1 MLTSHVP
8 CAPDQRL
15 IRPDMGQKTSI
26 FVLTVL
32 VLGAAFA
39 GASTLFVR
47 LSDLGPIASAFQRA
61 FLAIPAL
68 WLLMQWERRR
78 NSSPDGMVRPDRR
91 TYQILALA
99 GVFFAGDLFFWHLA
113 IMNTT
118 VANATLLATLA
129 PIYVTGGMFLLF
141 GERPTPIFLAGVGL
155 AVIGAGFLIGD
166 SISYR
171 PERLDG
177 DIYGVITGFF
187 LAGYLITISRL
198 RSNLSTGTVMYY
210 STLATAAVLFPL
222 ALYFDGNLL
231 SASLEGW
238 VVLLTLALVSHV
250 GGQGMVAYA
259 MAHLPAAFTSVTL
272 ILEVVSAAL
281 LGWLFLAESL
291 GFWQWVGAGII
302 VLGIGAARR
311 GS

>member
-1 MLTSHVP
+1 MK
-8 CAPDQRL
+8 
-15 IRPDMGQKTSI
+15 QKTSMI
-26 FVLTVL
+26 ALIVL
-32 VLGAAFA
+32 VAGASFA

-68 WLLMQWERRR
+68 WLLMVWQTRRETT
-78 NSSPDGMVRPDRR
+78 SGVVRHLDRK
-91 TYQILALA
+91 TYQTLALA

-129 PIYVTGGMFLLF
+129 PLYVTIGMFLLY
-141 GERPTPIFLAGVGL
+141 GEQPSKVFLLGVGL
-155 AVIGAGFLIGD
+155 AFVGAAFLMGD
-166 SISYR
+166 SITFQ
-171 PERLDG
+171 PERLTG
-177 DIYGVITGFF
+177 DIYGLITGVF

-198 RSNLSTGTVMYY
+198 RSRLSTGTVMFY
-210 STLATAAVLFPL
+210 STLTTAVVLFPL
-222 ALYFDGNLL
+222 ALYFDGNVL
-231 SASLEGW
+231 AGDFRGW
-238 VVLLTLALVSHV
+238 MVLLALALISHA

-281 LGWLFLAESL
+281 LGWLFLSESL
-291 GFWQWVGAGII
+291 GLWQWVGAGII
-302 VLGIGAARR
+302 MLGIVAARR
-311 GS
+311 GL